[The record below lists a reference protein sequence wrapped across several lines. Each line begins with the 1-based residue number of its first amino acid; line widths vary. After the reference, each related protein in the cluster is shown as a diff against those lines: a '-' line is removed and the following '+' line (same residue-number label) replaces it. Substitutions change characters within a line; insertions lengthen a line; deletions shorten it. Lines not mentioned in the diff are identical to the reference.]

1 MDKNVEKKCPV
12 EALSNILGKKW
23 VPQIIESLNGGSMR
37 FGEICRLLPNSSPK
51 MIKQQLKLLE
61 DNEIVKNEKEVFNN
75 TISSTYYL
83 SEKGKDLATIVLQMK
98 LWGQRELD
106 CTNLKN

>member
-1 MDKNVEKKCPV
+1 
-12 EALSNILGKKW
+12 
-23 VPQIIESLNGGSMR
+23 MR

-75 TISSTYYL
+75 TTSSTYYL

-106 CTNLKN
+106 CTNLKIEVHFITIEMNFNFILVNHLKIPT

>member
-1 MDKNVEKKCPV
+1 
-12 EALSNILGKKW
+12 
-23 VPQIIESLNGGSMR
+23 MR

-106 CTNLKN
+106 CTNLKIEVHFITIEMNFNFLF

>member
-1 MDKNVEKKCPV
+1 MEKKCPV
-12 EALSNILGKKW
+12 EDLSNILGKKW

-37 FGEICRLLPNSSPK
+37 FGEVCRLLPNSSPK

-75 TISSTYYL
+75 TTSSTYYL